1 MNKSLLAVAVA
12 SLLSPISNL
21 HAQQASADETMVVTA
36 NRFEQVDGAVLAQT
50 VVVTKEDISKLQAN
64 SLIEVF

>member
-21 HAQQASADETMVVTA
+21 HAQQAPADETMVVTA
-36 NRFEQVDGAVLAQT
+36 NRFEQSTESVVAQVEVVLN
-50 VVVTKEDISKLQAN
+50 VHR
-64 SLIEVF
+64 FF

>member
-21 HAQQASADETMVVTA
+21 HAQQASADETIGGYGEP
-36 NRFEQVDGAVLAQT
+36 F
-50 VVVTKEDISKLQAN
+50 
-64 SLIEVF
+64 